1 MDHGGISTQ
10 RVVVRQLAEQGIN
23 YRDLGREEFE
33 RRVWKWKEESG
44 GTILR
49 QMRQIGESCDW
60 SREKFTLSTEL
71 SRVVRE
77 VFVRLYEEKL
87 IYRDK
92 RIMNWCPVCLTVLND
107 LEVLHEEG
115 QGHLWHIKYPVVGT
129 PELVVGATTRRAKM
143 VGD

>member
-60 SREKFTLSTEL
+60 SPEKFTLSTEV
-71 SRVVRE
+71 SRGVRE
-77 VFVRLYEEKL
+77 VFGRLYEEKL
-87 IYRDK
+87 IYPGK
-92 RIMNWCPVCLTVLND
+92 RIMKWGPGCFTVIMD
-107 LEVLHEEG
+107 LEVLHEER
-115 QGHLWHIKYPVVGT
+115 QGHHWHLEY
-129 PELVVGATTRRAKM
+129 
-143 VGD
+143 